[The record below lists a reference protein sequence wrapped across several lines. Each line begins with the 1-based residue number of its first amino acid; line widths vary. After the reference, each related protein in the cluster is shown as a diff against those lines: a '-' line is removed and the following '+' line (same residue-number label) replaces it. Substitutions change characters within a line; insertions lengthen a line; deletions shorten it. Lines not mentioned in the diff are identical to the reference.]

1 MKNPLVLCCLRNW
14 YLKSIVGLEY
24 MSKSVISACFQ
35 VLFVLPADRIDG
47 VSSAY
52 RAVVTDCVGH
62 VGSREAD

>member
-1 MKNPLVLCCLRNW
+1 
-14 YLKSIVGLEY
+14 

-62 VGSREAD
+62 VASREADCNDRSGEGCEDESDL